1 MKTCPKC
8 QEVHTK
14 TGIFCS
20 RNCANSRGPRTEEFK
35 SKVRTK
41 LRQTFNECL
50 ICKSITPKQRKT
62 CSKECLTKLNKS
74 KTPPKHPGGYRQG
87 SGRGKHGWYKGYY
100 LDSNYELAYL
110 IYCLDHNI
118 DIVRNKQS
126 FQYIDTD
133 NKTKNFYPDFRVNG
147 KLTEIK
153 GFYTHNLD
161 LKIQSVNEP
170 IDVLFPEHLQN
181 VFEYVKNKTGLDIK
195 NLYKLY
201 GTGTP

>member
-8 QEVHTK
+8 QITHTK
-14 TGIFCS
+14 SGLFCS
-20 RNCANSRGPRTEEFK
+20 RSCANSRGPRSDEIKT
-35 SKVRTK
+35 RIRNK
-41 LRQTFNECL
+41 LRKTFNQCL
-50 ICKSITPKQRKT
+50 VCGIITQKQRKT
-62 CSKECLTKLNKS
+62 CSPECLIKLNKT

-118 DIVRNKQS
+118 DIQRNKQS
-126 FQYIDTD
+126 YPYTDTD
-133 NKTKNFYPDFRVNG
+133 NKVKNFYPDFRVNG

-161 LKIQSVNEP
+161 LKIQSVTEP
-170 IDVLFPEHLQN
+170 IDVLFPENLQE
-181 VFEYVKNKTGLDIK
+181 VFTYVKNKTGLDVK
-195 NLYKLY
+195 NLYQLY
-201 GTGTP
+201 ENGTP

>member
-8 QEVHTK
+8 QELHNKSGT
-14 TGIFCS
+14 FCS
-20 RNCANSRGPRTEEFK
+20 RSCGNSRGPRSEEFK
-35 SKVRTK
+35 TRVRNK
-41 LRQTFNECL
+41 LRKTFNQCV
-50 ICKSITPKQRKT
+50 ICGVTTPKQRKT
-62 CSKECLTKLNKS
+62 CSAECLTKLNKT

-118 DIVRNKQS
+118 EIQRNKQS
-126 FQYIDTD
+126 YQYTDLD
-133 NKTKNFYPDFRVNG
+133 NKVKNFYPDFRVNG

-161 LKIQSVNEP
+161 LKIQSVTEP
-170 IDVLFPEHLQN
+170 IDVLFPKQLQE
-181 VFEYVKNKTGLDIK
+181 VFAYVKNKTRLEIK
-195 NLYKLY
+195 NLYQLY
-201 GTGTP
+201 ETGTP